1 MGMVIAFL
9 LWGVAV
15 VFSVITIG
23 VIHLCNKKAKQR
35 EVNSKYML
43 HIVLSSI
50 PLWLLIFYFPV
61 DYYTSHND
69 FDALITVWSTKTA
82 LTILSPAVT
91 AIVIL
96 VLRTMKA
103 KQLADN
109 AD

>member
-1 MGMVIAFL
+1 MGMVIAFI
-9 LWGVAV
+9 LWGVTV
-15 VFSVITIG
+15 VFSAITIG

-35 EVNSKYML
+35 EVNSKYIL

-61 DYYTSHND
+61 NDYTSHND
-69 FDALITVWSTKTA
+69 LDVLIMVWSTKTA

-96 VLRTMKA
+96 MVRTMKA
-103 KQLADN
+103 QQMADN